1 MSKKHP
7 MSVHLSPST
16 TDTIVLDPP
25 FIPVTAFE
33 QAVSDYMVEAWTNF
47 IKGGTKTCQS
57 HMCSSL
63 LTSVIDP
70 SLGPRIS
77 GWEKYD
83 PNDGTTLAI
92 LGISE
97 SGAIPVN
104 ASVIDTSCDYWNT
117 ILPIYPQVSL
127 S

>member
-47 IKGGTKTCQS
+47 IKGSVKSRTCTP
-57 HMCSSL
+57 L
-63 LTSVIDP
+63 LMPGVDP

-77 GWEKYD
+77 GWERYN

-97 SGAIPVN
+97 SGAIPGN
-104 ASVIDTSCDYWNT
+104 ASDIDASCDYWNT

-127 S
+127 N

>member
-47 IKGGTKTCQS
+47 IKGSVKSHTCTP
-57 HMCSSL
+57 L
-63 LTSVIDP
+63 LMPGVDP

-77 GWEKYD
+77 GWERYN

-97 SGAIPVN
+97 SGAIPGN
-104 ASVIDTSCDYWNT
+104 ASDIDASCDYWNT
-117 ILPIYPQVSL
+117 ILPIYPQVRL
-127 S
+127 N